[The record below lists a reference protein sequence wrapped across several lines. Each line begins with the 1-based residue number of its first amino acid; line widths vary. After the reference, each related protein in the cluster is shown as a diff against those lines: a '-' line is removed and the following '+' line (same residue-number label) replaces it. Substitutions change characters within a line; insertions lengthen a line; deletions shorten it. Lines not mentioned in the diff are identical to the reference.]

1 MQRPLYRLP
10 HWCAELAGVLIL
22 FWLVWYVAS
31 RWGELPERLPTH
43 FNFRG
48 EVDGWGPRKMLLYLP
63 LTAVMVWVL
72 LSVVSF
78 FPSLWNYPV
87 RVTSANVAG
96 LYRCSLNLLLIL
108 KLELLVFFA
117 YITWAVVEGE
127 NLQVYFTALALA
139 VIFVSVLYQ
148 IWKMWR
154 LGKIL

>member
-1 MQRPLYRLP
+1 
-10 HWCAELAGVLIL
+10 
-22 FWLVWYVAS
+22 VAL
-31 RWGELPERLPTH
+31 RWGDLPEKIPTH
-43 FNFRG
+43 YNFSG
-48 EVDGWGPRKMLLYLP
+48 QADAWGPKSALLYLP

-87 RVTSANVAG
+87 RVTSANAAG

-117 YITWAVVEGE
+117 YITWASVEGE
-127 NLQVYFTALALA
+127 NLHVYFTPLALG

>member
-1 MQRPLYRLP
+1 MQRPLYGPLQ
-10 HWCAELAGVLIL
+10 WGVEIAGAIIL
-22 FWLVWYVAS
+22 LLMLSCVAL
-31 RWGELPERLPTH
+31 RWGDLPEKIPTH
-43 FNFRG
+43 YNFSG
-48 EVDGWGPRKMLLYLP
+48 QADAWGPKSALLYLP
-63 LTAVMVWVL
+63 LTAVMVWIL
-72 LSVVSF
+72 LSVISF